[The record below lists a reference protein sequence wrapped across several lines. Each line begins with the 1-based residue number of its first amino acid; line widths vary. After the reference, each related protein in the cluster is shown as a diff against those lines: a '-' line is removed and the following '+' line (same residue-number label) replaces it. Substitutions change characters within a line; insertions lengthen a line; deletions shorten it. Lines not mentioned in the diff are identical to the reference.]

1 MSMRRIERFR
11 FSSFMILLA
20 GRATGLLGGRATV
33 LVAGRANVLMDGR
46 ATVVVG
52 GRRAGWL
59 EKSARSGNWF
69 LTIPSCTICNKNIIV
84 RLGKTVKTCMN

>member
-20 GRATGLLGGRATV
+20 GRATGLLGV